1 MSSDVSSNSDKT
13 IDGREL
19 SEREHG
25 LAMRR
30 KAALDPL
37 LQTER
42 NTEAQV
48 EAVARVLRCSS
59 RTVWTLLRRYRA
71 SRRLVDL
78 APKRNSRTTGK
89 SLIDPKV
96 EAVIGE
102 VIETYHLSRMRPTIV
117 QTVSEVRR
125 RCANAGLKLPD
136 PGTIRRRIKRVP
148 DVDIAAS
155 RESKKVARYRHGPL
169 HGRTPTTIRPLE
181 RVQID
186 HTTVDVIVVD
196 DLHRKPLKRPYIT
209 IAIDEYSRAVLG
221 FYLSLDAPSATSV
234 GLCLVHAVLPKDE
247 WAARIGLQFDW
258 PMHGRPD
265 RLYVDN
271 GSDFHSEAV
280 EKGCAAWG
288 MEIEYRPPGMPH
300 FGGVVE
306 RMIRTAMAAV
316 KTLPGAT
323 GGSIKERGE
332 RDPAQ
337 DAAMT
342 IGELEHYLA
351 TFFAG
356 QYHRRPHAH
365 HGVSPNSKWKNGIFG
380 DGSTGGC
387 GLPPPINDPGRL
399 LIDFLPLARRHISQR
414 GIVWGGIHY
423 MDDILRS
430 YIANEQKE
438 AFLVR
443 RDPRDISSIW
453 FLAPDDQQH
462 YRIRSRDITRP
473 SVSLWEL
480 EDARRQMRAE
490 GRRNYDEAAL
500 FRAIE
505 AQREIVAAAAKSKS
519 ATRRLRLA
527 RERAHRNNVPV
538 TESAPPDSV
547 PGVSKTPWHHTE
559 ADPKDGNGVFEIED

>member
-1 MSSDVSSNSDKT
+1 MSLDASSDSEQV

-19 SEREHG
+19 SEREHL
-25 LAMRR
+25 LAMQR
-30 KAALDPL
+30 KSALEPL
-37 LQTER
+37 LQTPR
-42 NTEAQV
+42 NTEAQI
-48 EAVARVLRCSS
+48 EAVARRLGCSP
-59 RTVWTLLRRYRA
+59 RTVWSLLKRYRT

-78 APKRNSRTTGK
+78 VPKRNSGTTGK
-89 SLIDPKV
+89 CFIDPSV
-96 EAVIGE
+96 EAIIAE
-102 VIETYHLSRMRPTIV
+102 VIETYHLSRMRPTIT
-117 QTVSEVRR
+117 QTIAEARR
-125 RCANAGLKLPD
+125 RCADAKLKLPD
-136 PGTIRRRIKRVP
+136 PETIRRRIKRVP
-148 DVDIAAS
+148 DVDILAS
-155 RESKKVARYRHGPL
+155 RESRKVARYRHGPL

-196 DLHRKPLKRPYIT
+196 ALHRKPLKRPYIT

-234 GLCLVHAVLPKDE
+234 GLCLVHAVLPKNE

-258 PMHGRPD
+258 PMYGRPD

-306 RMIRTAMAAV
+306 RMIRTAMGAV

-365 HGVSPNSKWKNGIFG
+365 HGLSPNSKWKQGVFG
-380 DGSTGGC
+380 DSSTAGC
-387 GLPPPINDPGRL
+387 GLPSPINDPKRL
-399 LIDFLPLARRHISQR
+399 LIDFLPLARRHLSQR
-414 GIVWGGIHY
+414 GIVWEGIYY
-423 MDDILRS
+423 MDDVLRP

-453 FLAPDDQQH
+453 LLAPDDQQY

-480 EDARRQMRAE
+480 EDARRRIRAE
-490 GRRNYDEAAL
+490 GRRDYDEAAL

-505 AQREIVAAAAKSKS
+505 AQREIVATAAKSKS
-519 ATRRLRLA
+519 EKRRLRLA
-527 RERAHRNNVPV
+527 RERAHRNNIQV
-538 TESAPPDSV
+538 TESAPLDLAPSI
-547 PGVSKTPWHHTE
+547 SKTPWHHTE
-559 ADPKDGNGVFEIED
+559 VDATDGDGVFEIES